1 MSFQAE
7 AGVLT
12 TDLVGLGDPLESA
25 SLISPSDLP
34 QSGTGEVFS
43 SQTVRGGV
51 YLAARYGLGG
61 VVSLGNMLVMT
72 WWIGPHSYGVFV
84 TAIGLVAFLSNLAR
98 AGVDTY
104 LVRRKAAPG
113 ARLYDVAATLI
124 LSVSIG
130 LTLMGAALAPVL
142 IRWYGSREFVAPYMV
157 LLLSIP
163 ASGLTGIPM
172 AKLERKLNFRS
183 VAGIELGGQSLG
195 LLVATILACSGL
207 GVWAP
212 VAGQIAWQ
220 IFVLLAAC
228 VSARMVPRLRFDA
241 GQAREMLSFGIGLTA
256 SLRTWQLRTL
266 VNPLLVGRFAGA
278 EGVAFVALALRIAEA
293 LGTFRLAAGRIAI
306 ATLARLQN
314 KREEFRTTLER
325 ALYLQVI
332 TLGPLLCVFSLLG
345 PSIVRHVIGVRWTPS
360 LVVYPF
366 VAAGVLVN
374 SIYNLQASALFVL
387 GRQWTVMHSYVAH
400 VGLLAA
406 GTLFLL
412 PRVGIAGY
420 GWAELLACGAY
431 FLIHKGLAR
440 TVVISYRKLPAWVV
454 IFLALLF
461 VPTVNR
467 GSAAPTPVTKTAL
480 RRIDPSRFHNH

>member
-7 AGVLT
+7 ADVLT
-12 TDLVGLGDPLESA
+12 TNLVGLGDPLESA
-25 SLISPSDLP
+25 SLISPSGLP

-72 WWIGPHSYGVFV
+72 WWIGPHSYGLFV

-124 LSVSIG
+124 LAASMG
-130 LTLMGAALAPVL
+130 LALTGAALVPML
-142 IRWYGSREFVAPYMV
+142 ERWYGSREFVAPYLV

-163 ASGLTGIPM
+163 VSGLTGVPM

-183 VAGIELGGQSLG
+183 VAGIELGGQFLG

-266 VNPLLVGRFAGA
+266 VNPLLVGRLAGA

-293 LGTFRLAAGRIAI
+293 LGTFRLAAGRTAI

-332 TLGPLLCVFSLLG
+332 TLGPLLCLFSLLG
-345 PSIVRHVIGVRWTPS
+345 PFIVRHVIGVRWTPS

-387 GRQWTVMHSYVAH
+387 GQQWTVMRSYVAH
-400 VGLLAA
+400 VGLLVA

-431 FLIHKGLAR
+431 FLIHTSLER

-467 GSAAPTPVTKTAL
+467 GSAAPTPVTKTRADAN
-480 RRIDPSRFHNH
+480 RPSRFHNH